1 MNQPSRRIGP
11 ALATFMVANNMIGSG
26 FFLLP
31 ASLAGM
37 GSLTALS
44 WVLATVIAA
53 VLGLTF
59 ARLAR
64 DYPNLES
71 PADYVTPALGRDA
84 GFIATT
90 LYWISSWIGNN
101 AIAVAAFGYLV
112 LLLPASLVDMQLAG
126 QIGLIWLVFA
136 FNLLGPKPMA
146 RFQSVCLILGLLP
159 VLAVLVGGW
168 FRFDGATFQ
177 AAWNTTG
184 EAWNTANPE
193 SVSDLRMVFGALA
206 PIFWAFIG
214 LETTTMIAAVVR
226 NPERNVAVASLGGI
240 AIAGVVYVIS
250 SVLVMGIVPAETLF
264 HSSAPFAEV
273 AATVFGPWAA
283 LMIAGAAA
291 LKATGTLGGWMLVTG
306 ESGARAAQRGFLPRI
321 FGHYNGKGAASWG
334 MLIVVV
340 AMTAITITTQAS
352 TIGEQF
358 ETIINM
364 AVLLVSVVYA
374 AAGLSLVVGT
384 PQRRPSTGDRALGI
398 GALLAT
404 SLLIFTSSW
413 QDIIGATILALVF
426 WGIWRLAGGRR

>member
-44 WVLATVIAA
+44 WILATVIAA

-90 LYWISSWIGNN
+90 LYWISSWVGNN
-101 AIAVAAFGYLV
+101 AIAVAAIGYLV
-112 LLLPASLVDMQLAG
+112 LLLPASVTDMQVAC

-159 VLAVLVGGW
+159 VLVVLVGGW
-168 FRFDGATFQ
+168 FRFDADTFQ

-184 EAWNTANPE
+184 AAWNSANPE
-193 SVSDLRMVFGALA
+193 AVSDLRMVFGALA

-226 NPERNVAVASLGGI
+226 NPERNVAVASLCGV

-273 AATVFGPWAA
+273 AASVFGPWAA

-306 ESGARAAQRGFLPRI
+306 ESGARAAQRGFLPPI
-321 FGHYNGKGAASWG
+321 FGHYNRNGAASWG
-334 MLIVVV
+334 MLIVVI
-340 AMTAITITTQAS
+340 AMSIITVITEAS

-358 ETIINM
+358 GTIINM

-374 AAGLSLVVGT
+374 AAGLSLLVGT
-384 PQRRPSTGDRALGI
+384 PQRRPSTGDRVLAVLAL
-398 GALLAT
+398 AAT
-404 SLLIFTSSW
+404 LMLIFTSSW
-413 QDIIGATILALVF
+413 QDIIGATVLAVVF
-426 WGIWRLAGGRR
+426 WGIWRLAGARR